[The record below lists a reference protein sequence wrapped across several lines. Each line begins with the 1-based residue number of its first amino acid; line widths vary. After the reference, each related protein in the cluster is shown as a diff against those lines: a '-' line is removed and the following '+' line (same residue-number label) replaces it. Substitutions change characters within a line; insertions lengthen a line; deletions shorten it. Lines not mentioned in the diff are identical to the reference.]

1 MESKKLIRI
10 GMKLTEAIVEIL
22 KDELS
27 DDKKVRRT
35 NEIGQKKNKAIR
47 KRSSKNSGRSY
58 GFSRD

>member
-22 KDELS
+22 KEELS

-35 NEIGQKKNKAIR
+35 NENGQKKIKADS
-47 KRSSKNSGRSY
+47 KRTRKNSARSY
-58 GFSRD
+58 GFNSN